1 MQVRGGSGTLDH
13 LLVENCSHQ
22 ACAIWG
28 ELMGLC
34 VSDRPPDFRDVHVR
48 RAMLELSKN
57 TTGNGTPI
65 MTKDP
70 PEGPNSSAR
79 FTHAGGL
86 HDLAGHGCRTA
97 VESRRRVVLDGWRDR
112 ARSAPLTAPRTS
124 GRTFLRPRVGMDAR
138 SSTSRHWTKTL
149 PRSQGLT
156 HQLAEC
162 RERRH
167 RDGDDAGGTHA
178 DVDDSV
184 VCLGHGGRSSTRWSA
199 SVLAGV
205 SAPSRVI
212 NLTNDRCNH
221 PLEMER
227 ELRSGPATR
236 TESCPEV

>member
-97 VESRRRVVLDGWRDR
+97 VKSRRRVVLDGWRDR
-112 ARSAPLTAPRTS
+112 ARSAPLTDPSDVRSDVPTPASRYGCPLIDEQALDQDAPAVS
-124 GRTFLRPRVGMDAR
+124 GA
-138 SSTSRHWTKTL
+138 H
-149 PRSQGLT
+149 
-156 HQLAEC
+156 
-162 RERRH
+162 
-167 RDGDDAGGTHA
+167 
-178 DVDDSV
+178 
-184 VCLGHGGRSSTRWSA
+184 A
-199 SVLAGV
+199 SVG
-205 SAPSRVI
+205 
-212 NLTNDRCNH
+212 
-221 PLEMER
+221 
-227 ELRSGPATR
+227 
-236 TESCPEV
+236 